1 MCIRDRR
8 RPFGTTV
15 KSHATIYMPD
25 IRVVTNQQEL
35 SGKVIDLEGNPLP
48 GITVAASLRI
58 LGDIACPAKGEPPWN
73 TSDKE
78 GRFSLTDLPDEP
90 ITLMAHRW
98 SPAGRINYL
107 VKVHPELNATDIRIV
122 YDPKRDS
129 GGEKLDAK

>member
-1 MCIRDRR
+1 
-8 RPFGTTV
+8 
-15 KSHATIYMPD
+15 MPD
-25 IRVVTNQQEL
+25 VRLLTNQQKL
-35 SGKVIDLEGNPLP
+35 SGKVIDPDGNPVP

-98 SPAGRINYL
+98 PLAGGPINYL
-107 VKVHPELNATDIRIV
+107 VKVHPELNATDIQIV

-129 GGEKLDAK
+129 GGEQLDAK